1 MSEPEVLP
9 PLPAG
14 DTAQPTSALA
24 IASLVSGILTWFS
37 LPLAFL
43 VLPTPICMVAAIV
56 CGHLARAEIRRKPG
70 TRGDGMAVA
79 GLVMGWGM
87 VVSIVLAIVVA
98 IVFFGGLAALI
109 ALAAAHG
116 G

>member
-9 PLPAG
+9 PVPAG
-14 DTAQPTSALA
+14 DTTQPTSSLA
-24 IASLVSGILTWFS
+24 VASMVTGILTWFS

-43 VLPTPICMVAAIV
+43 VLPTPVCMIAAIV
-56 CGHLARAEIRRKPG
+56 CGHMARAEIRRRPG
-70 TRGDGMAVA
+70 LRGDGMAIA

-87 VVSIVLAIVVA
+87 VISIVLAIVVA

-109 ALAAAHG
+109 AYAAAHG

>member
-9 PLPAG
+9 PAPLG
-14 DTAQPTSALA
+14 ESAQPTSSLA
-24 IASLVSGILTWFS
+24 VASLVTGILTWFS

-43 VLPTPICMVAAIV
+43 VLPTPVCMIAAIV
-56 CGHLARAEIRRKPG
+56 CGHMARAEIRRRSG
-70 TRGDGMAVA
+70 LRGDGMAIA

-109 ALAAAHG
+109 AYAAAHG

>member
-1 MSEPEVLP
+1 MSEPDVLP
-9 PLPAG
+9 PAPLG
-14 DTAQPTSALA
+14 ESTQPLSSLA
-24 IASLVSGILTWFS
+24 VASLVTGILTWFS

-43 VLPTPICMVAAIV
+43 VLPTPVCMIAAIV
-56 CGHLARAEIRRKPG
+56 CGHMARAEIRRRPG
-70 TRGDGMAVA
+70 LRGDGMAIA

-109 ALAAAHG
+109 AYAAAHG

>member
-9 PLPAG
+9 PAPIG
-14 DTAQPTSALA
+14 DSAHPTSALA
-24 IASLVSGILTWFS
+24 VASLVSGILTWFS

-43 VLPTPICMVAAIV
+43 VLPTPVCMIAAIV

-70 TRGDGMAVA
+70 TAGDGMAIA

-87 VVSIVLAIVVA
+87 AVSIVLLIVVA
-98 IVFFGGLAALI
+98 ILFLGGLGALI
-109 ALAAAHG
+109 AWGAAHG

>member
-9 PLPAG
+9 PAPLG
-14 DTAQPTSALA
+14 ESAQPTSSLA
-24 IASLVSGILTWFS
+24 VASLVTGILTWFS

-43 VLPTPICMVAAIV
+43 VLPTPVCMIAAIV
-56 CGHLARAEIRRKPG
+56 CGHMARAEIRRRPG
-70 TRGDGMAVA
+70 LRGDGMAIA

-109 ALAAAHG
+109 AYAAAHG
-116 G
+116 R

>member
-9 PLPAG
+9 PAPIG
-14 DTAQPTSALA
+14 ESVQPLSSLA
-24 IASLVSGILTWFS
+24 VASLVTGILTWFS

-43 VLPTPICMVAAIV
+43 VLPTPVCMIAAIV
-56 CGHLARAEIRRKPG
+56 CGHMARAEIRRRPG
-70 TRGDGMAVA
+70 LRGDGMAIA

-109 ALAAAHG
+109 AYAAAHG